1 MILFL
6 LLIYFLIKKLKKMK
20 HIKILNWFRVF
31 LVTILATFTLASC
44 DSKVSEQST
53 TADQEVS
60 MDDVQENLETTY
72 QTFEGYLYDQKKKW
86 SKEPTKEWIG

>member
-1 MILFL
+1 
-6 LLIYFLIKKLKKMK
+6 MK